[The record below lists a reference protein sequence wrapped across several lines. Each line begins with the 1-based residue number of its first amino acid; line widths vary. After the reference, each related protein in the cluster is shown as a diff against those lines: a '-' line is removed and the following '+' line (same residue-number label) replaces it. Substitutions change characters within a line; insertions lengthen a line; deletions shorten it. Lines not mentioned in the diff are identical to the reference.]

1 MELQRRGD
9 SEVLEVFMETRTI
22 EPDEQS
28 CTSCEELQRVQ
39 PLPLDKKGVGS
50 REKVLLTDLGIVHEA
65 RIDTGATT
73 SSLDARDVEIF
84 ERDGEQWVRFK
95 IINPESD
102 EPIELERKRGRR
114 VLITQA
120 NTEDPE
126 RRPVIEMRIT
136 IRSEEHTSE
145 LQS

>member
-39 PLPLDKKGVGS
+39 PLPLDKKGVGG

-65 RIDTGATT
+65 RIETGATT
-73 SSLDARDVEIF
+73 SSLDARDGEVF
-84 ERDGEQWVRFK
+84 ERDGEQWVRVK

-102 EPIELERKRGRR
+102 EPVELERKRVRR
-114 VLITQA
+114 GLIAAGETA
-120 NTEDPE
+120 GPGH
-126 RRPVIEMRIT
+126 RPV
-136 IRSEEHTSE
+136 S
-145 LQS
+145 